1 MTTLNKKALFPG
13 ICEDEDS
20 RNSLTSIIGEEP
32 FCPETVTSESHKLR
46 SAKSRCKKNQSATQ
60 TKRKTSLYLSPEKLK
75 ELKVLCAEIEI
86 SMTTFIEEAID
97 SKMKSEFRKRDK
109 EAENQSAIES

>member
-20 RNSLTSIIGEEP
+20 RNQLTSKIEE
-32 FCPETVTSESHKLR
+32 EVSGTDTVPSEIHRPKP
-46 SAKSRCKKNQSATQ
+46 AKSKRTKEQSVPQ

-75 ELKVLCAEIEI
+75 ELKILCAEMEI
-86 SMTTFIEEAID
+86 SMTTFIEESVD
-97 SKMKSEFRKRDK
+97 SKMKSESRKRGK
-109 EAENQSAIES
+109 ELESQDAIEP

>member
-1 MTTLNKKALFPG
+1 MTTLNKKALFLG

-20 RNSLTSIIGEEP
+20 RNPRTFEREKEISGT
-32 FCPETVTSESHKLR
+32 ETVTSENHKLR

-86 SMTTFIEEAID
+86 SMTTFIEDAID
-97 SKMKSEFRKRDK
+97 SKMKSEYRKRGKDT
-109 EAENQSAIES
+109 ESQSAIES